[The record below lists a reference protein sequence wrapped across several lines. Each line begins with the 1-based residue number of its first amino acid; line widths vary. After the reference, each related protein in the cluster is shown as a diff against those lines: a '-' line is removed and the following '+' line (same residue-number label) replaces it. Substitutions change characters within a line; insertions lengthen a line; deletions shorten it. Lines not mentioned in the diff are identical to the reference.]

1 MMMID
6 DDFLLLFDNNKHLSI
21 NGYFLCLVTVFTR
34 RSVHV
39 RTCRVM
45 YQHKKCS
52 HFNKENELD
61 LLSEFIFIFT
71 ASYSTYSTVCPSLE
85 T

>member
-52 HFNKENELD
+52 HFNEENDLD
-61 LLSEFIFIFT
+61 LLYQN
-71 ASYSTYSTVCPSLE
+71 SYSYSQLATVPTVLYVLV
-85 T
+85 